1 MDKGTGLGEA
11 AVKKTQVSENT
22 NTTSSPEK
30 TLVRSPSRESVQD
43 VSPSVKISSHSKHHK
58 RLELLRMKKIKDP
71 IMLSITKRLAQHSS
85 MTELTA
91 GTLSEQKANE
101 TKAAKPIS
109 KALMNQI
116 KKALSPVAKVGIPEL
131 SRPHTEW
138 DLLKISH
145 HNVNERTSPDFKG
158 WTFATWKSS
167 SSEVRQDNSTKMR
180 ITVSGN
186 SRSGSQKRMVSAVSS
201 RKPTS
206 SLVSRRGA
214 VDHRTQ
220 RQEAMASHV
229 GLFVEEAVRTR
240 LNTFMGVKYPK
251 PMSKTFHYPT
261 QTKQDEI
268 LEGRDELHKRL
279 YVSQIFEKFRLK
291 HGGKPMSLIPSRY
304 GYTDPFRS
312 FHPRGSMS
320 SEDLLKHLEED
331 DLRLK
336 TMQSQVSHKEYSLKY
351 QENYQPTMNQITA
364 KARNTATNS
373 QLSTIQTKP
382 RVSTQNRPRIALSSW
397 VSAQQKPK
405 NATGTSSN
413 VPVLVIPPHPT
424 AKSMTGAVHRL
435 LDTGLHPHPQ
445 KHSLNGWSSPA
456 LGGWAA
462 GELDVSHSGLTP
474 KGEQPLSLG

>member
-116 KKALSPVAKVGIPEL
+116 KKTLSPVAKVGIPEL

-229 GLFVEEAVRTR
+229 GLFVEEAVRT
-240 LNTFMGVKYPK
+240 
-251 PMSKTFHYPT
+251 
-261 QTKQDEI
+261 
-268 LEGRDELHKRL
+268 
-279 YVSQIFEKFRLK
+279 
-291 HGGKPMSLIPSRY
+291 
-304 GYTDPFRS
+304 
-312 FHPRGSMS
+312 
-320 SEDLLKHLEED
+320 
-331 DLRLK
+331 
-336 TMQSQVSHKEYSLKY
+336 
-351 QENYQPTMNQITA
+351 
-364 KARNTATNS
+364 
-373 QLSTIQTKP
+373 
-382 RVSTQNRPRIALSSW
+382 
-397 VSAQQKPK
+397 
-405 NATGTSSN
+405 
-413 VPVLVIPPHPT
+413 
-424 AKSMTGAVHRL
+424 
-435 LDTGLHPHPQ
+435 
-445 KHSLNGWSSPA
+445 
-456 LGGWAA
+456 
-462 GELDVSHSGLTP
+462 
-474 KGEQPLSLG
+474 